1 MIASEFIKKNA
12 DILTGVV
19 KESDV
24 ENLTDGNVVFMLI
37 TSPGQKGIE
46 DRVVRSAGYYL
57 VVSRTTNHLGK
68 ITSLTVLGLTAGG
81 YAKIEI
87 INLGDLEYK
96 GNKMVFFCKPLPKN
110 DIRRNY
116 DFLK

>member
-1 MIASEFIKKNA
+1 MTAGEFIQNNR

-19 KESDV
+19 KEADL

-37 TSPGQKGIE
+37 TTPGQKGIE
-46 DRVVRSAGYYL
+46 TRVVRSAGYYL

-87 INLGDLEYK
+87 INIGDLEYK

-110 DIRRNY
+110 DMRRNY
-116 DFLK
+116 EFLK